1 MAVLDDDSNVEHHP
15 AAAAAVAPTLLPRPV
30 AQAVSLATRSTGLAI
45 RLGSLVSSYGLDAAR
60 FTTLSSLE
68 LARGLV
74 EGVLSR
80 AARDSLARSNS
91 DLAAA
96 DAETILERSLE
107 SLHYAVAQ
115 IVFWTSAGFRLT
127 GVTLS
132 VATETSQLLLSSLD
146 QLFGSTDSSRA
157 VASLVTLV
165 RREFNNP
172 ATGVEKV
179 GVIDLVLALSA
190 LAYLQRACRTCPA
203 EESRRQAYEELIWD
217 VVVLR
222 DGQRVDVDQDTPS
235 TSLVPLRGRGS
246 VSGRDDDDDDDNHDD
261 ETILTRLKSH
271 VVNSL
276 PAGTAV
282 TISDCVSSVQTI
294 TVDVEGS
301 QLPSL
306 PTPPGAEIVETRGPS
321 SANQRP
327 LTPLPGHANNPSYRV
342 VYKIQRERLRSTELR
357 HEDEGSGPV
366 VIELCDDNKP
376 PPAIQ
381 TEDPKSPA
389 ALESSPSSPT
399 EPTSDH
405 RGNGLVDTTRGPGKT
420 STPATKLS
428 AVVAPKSATTTII
441 DPAGNKTTAQPLR
454 LQAPPPP
461 QSSSTEVTANQKRQ
475 RLPVERR
482 AAASRDDMSKTDGS
496 GGKRPHPKKKT
507 ETGGPTPASK
517 AAEKK
522 NGLKHLLKDRGQSV
536 ARIWNR
542 DQPEASHPPAKPHRP
557 ARKIP
562 PGSSPAAAGER
573 PKPIRTSSRN
583 TVAAAAT
590 VGPSASQR
598 NLAATAAA
606 RRPPSSQGSVSKFV
620 SIHERRRDSV
630 VSQADTFVK
639 HADGELRPA
648 TPTVV
653 RADFSSSSTSTGPPA
668 SPYAASLYSLA
679 TNNDSQSSLVLASCY
694 QKSAYH
700 ASGAL
705 STLRKEG
712 FVDGAFPG
720 GFLLANMARY
730 MRFSSACYGS
740 HFLRFMGI
748 SREIPAGDVRDG
760 GTATHTHHDV
770 RHFVHHTES
779 DAGSILLAS
788 FVDPQG
794 GADASG
800 STGTGVPLVHYISL
814 DHAAK
819 AVVLACRGTLGFED
833 VMADL
838 ACEYDDLKWRG
849 RRYKVH
855 KGIHASARRLLYG
868 DDGRVLITIREALR
882 VFPDYGLVLCGHSLG
897 GGVTSLLGVMLA
909 QPNPNGPGFV
919 IAGETSRQTTAVA
932 AAAAAA
938 ASQGSSN
945 PPPPPS
951 PLEPGRR
958 IHVYAYGSP
967 GVMSASLRRITRGLI
982 TSVVHGHDLVP
993 HLSLGLLHDC
1003 QALAHAFKHD
1013 DSGAKADLRLRLWNA
1028 LADRWRP
1035 RPRAPAEAD
1044 QVWMLPALQTLR
1056 RSMNAVKLLPPGEV
1070 FSIESRR
1077 VLRRDAFV
1085 AGDDG
1090 AVGRPAQRVVLKY
1103 IRDVEARFSE
1113 IRFGNSMLTD
1123 HSPAEYED
1131 ALNMLRLGVVE

>member
-1 MAVLDDDSNVEHHP
+1 MAARDDEPTVDHHP
-15 AAAAAVAPTLLPRPV
+15 VVAVVAPTLLPRPV

-165 RREFNNP
+165 RREFNHP

-179 GVIDLVLALSA
+179 GVVDLVLALSA

-235 TSLVPLRGRGS
+235 TSLVPLRGRGP
-246 VSGRDDDDDDDNHDD
+246 VSGRDNDDGDDDGHDD
-261 ETILTRLKSH
+261 EAILTRLKSH

-306 PTPPGAEIVETRGPS
+306 PTPPGAEIIETRGPS
-321 SANQRP
+321 FANQRP

-357 HEDEGSGPV
+357 HEDEASGPV

-376 PPAIQ
+376 LPASQ
-381 TEDPKSPA
+381 MDDAKSRV
-389 ALESSPSSPT
+389 ALASSSPSSPT
-399 EPTSDH
+399 ERTSE
-405 RGNGLVDTTRGPGKT
+405 RPGNGLVDRTRAPEKT
-420 STPATKLS
+420 SAPATATRATKPS
-428 AVVAPKSATTTII
+428 AATAPKSPMTTTTII
-441 DPAGNKTTAQPLR
+441 DPADNKTATQPLR
-454 LQAPPPP
+454 LQPPPLP
-461 QSSSTEVTANQKRQ
+461 QPSSTEVTANQKRQ
-475 RLPVERR
+475 RLPVEKRTT
-482 AAASRDDMSKTDGS
+482 ALRDDMAKADG
-496 GGKRPHPKKKT
+496 GGKRPHLKKKT
-507 ETGGPTPASK
+507 ETGPLPASK

-542 DQPEASHPPAKPHRP
+542 DQAEASHTPAKPNRP

-562 PGSSPAAAGER
+562 PGSAAAGER
-573 PKPIRTSSRN
+573 PKPIRTASRTAAT
-583 TVAAAAT
+583 TVA
-590 VGPSASQR
+590 VPSSQR

-606 RRPPSSQGSVSKFV
+606 RRPPSSQGTVSKFV
-620 SIHERRRDSV
+620 SIHERRRDSI

-639 HADGELRPA
+639 NADGELRPA
-648 TPTVV
+648 TPMVV
-653 RADFSSSSTSTGPPA
+653 RADFSSSSTTSTGPPA

-700 ASGAL
+700 GSGAL
-705 STLRKEG
+705 STLRREG

-748 SREIPAGDVRDG
+748 SREVPAGGVREG
-760 GTATHTHHDV
+760 GAAAHIHHDV

-794 GADASG
+794 GADATG

-919 IAGETSRQTTAVA
+919 IAGETPRKTA
-932 AAAAAA
+932 AAA
-938 ASQGSSN
+938 QGSPN
-945 PPPPPS
+945 PAPPPS

-967 GVMSASLRRITRGLI
+967 GVMSAALRRITRGLI

-1003 QALAHAFKHD
+1003 QALAHAFKQD

-1044 QVWMLPALQTLR
+1044 QAWMLPALQTLR
-1056 RSMNAVKLLPPGEV
+1056 GSMHAVKLLPPGEV
-1070 FSIESRR
+1070 FSIENRR

-1085 AGDDG
+1085 AADDG

-1113 IRFGNSMLTD
+1113 IRFGTSMLTD

>member
-1 MAVLDDDSNVEHHP
+1 MAALDDVSNPEHHP
-15 AAAAAVAPTLLPRPV
+15 PAAVVAVAPTLLPRPV

-107 SLHYAVAQ
+107 SLHYAVSQ

-165 RREFNNP
+165 RREFNHP

-179 GVIDLVLALSA
+179 GVVDLVLALSA

-222 DGQRVDVDQDTPS
+222 DGQRVDVDRDAPS

-246 VSGRDDDDDDDNHDD
+246 ASGHHDD
-261 ETILTRLKSH
+261 EDEADDQDDDTILTRLKSH

-357 HEDEGSGPV
+357 HEDDASGPV
-366 VIELCDDNKP
+366 VIELSDDNKSL
-376 PPAIQ
+376 PASQI
-381 TEDPKSPA
+381 EDAKSHT
-389 ALESSPSSPT
+389 ALASSSPSPT

-405 RGNGLVDTTRGPGKT
+405 RGNGLVGAARAPGKT
-420 STPATKLS
+420 ATPTTKLS
-428 AVVAPKSATTTII
+428 AVVAPKSPTTTTTII
-441 DPAGNKTTAQPLR
+441 DPADSKATAQPLR

-461 QSSSTEVTANQKRQ
+461 QSASTEVTANQKRQ

-482 AAASRDDMSKTDGS
+482 ATASRDDTAKTDGN

-507 ETGGPTPASK
+507 DTGPTPASK

-522 NGLKHLLKDRGQSV
+522 NGLKHLLRDRGQSV

-542 DQPEASHPPAKPHRP
+542 DQPEATHSPAKPHRP

-583 TVAAAAT
+583 AVATVAAA

-606 RRPPSSQGSVSKFV
+606 RRPPSAQGSVSKFV

-700 ASGAL
+700 GSGAL
-705 STLRKEG
+705 STLRREG

-748 SREIPAGDVRDG
+748 SREVPAGAVRDG
-760 GTATHTHHDV
+760 GTATHVHHDV

-919 IAGETSRQTTAVA
+919 IAGETSRRTTT
-932 AAAAAA
+932 AAA
-938 ASQGSSN
+938 ASHGSSN
-945 PPPPPS
+945 PPPS

-1003 QALAHAFKHD
+1003 QALAHAFKQD

-1044 QVWMLPALQTLR
+1044 QVWMLPTLQTLR
-1056 RSMNAVKLLPPGEV
+1056 RSMHAVKLLPPGEV

-1113 IRFGNSMLTD
+1113 IRFGTSMLTD